1 MTKSQAKDGSIRQ
14 GVAKGAAWTL
24 AANLGDRFLGVF
36 SLAVLARLLTPSDFG
51 LVSIAFTAVAALDAF
66 SAFGFDWALVR
77 HPDLQNKHMNTA
89 WTIRVI
95 VGFGVFVVLLLLA
108 VPVSRFF
115 HEPRLKLVV
124 VALGVS
130 KVVQSM
136 ENIGMV
142 LYRREFLFEKEF
154 ALQFWSRATNLAVSI
169 PAAFLFRSYWA
180 LIAGILATRVGGVVA
195 SYMLHPFRPR
205 LSMAAKKEL
214 FGFSIWLQLNSAL
227 NMLRE
232 RSSDFI
238 LGRTVG
244 PHGVAIFAMSHEIAN
259 LATTELAAPI
269 NRAVFSGYS
278 KLTNDVGRLREAY
291 MSVAAVI
298 WLVALPVAAGI
309 ACTAPQIVVV
319 FLGHQWAEAIPVLQF
334 LALGGF
340 ASVMAANSQFVFL
353 TLGKP
358 FLNTGISLITVAVLL
373 PSVIILATRMGV
385 RGAALAFAMTTI
397 AVLPV
402 IFTLLRKLI
411 GLRLGEFLS
420 HVYRPLCATAVM
432 TGVVMMIRQPPSQ
445 SGLARDV
452 LSLLL
457 MSTAGVLV
465 YGATLLLLW
474 IASGRPKGSE
484 VQMVGLVFTPLRNLI
499 NRRADR

>member
-1 MTKSQAKDGSIRQ
+1 M
-14 GVAKGAAWTL
+14 
-24 AANLGDRFLGVF
+24 
-36 SLAVLARLLTPSDFG
+36 LARLLTPSDFG

-77 HPDLQNKHMNTA
+77 HPDLQNEHLNTA

-115 HEPRLKLVV
+115 HEPRLKLVL

-130 KVVQSM
+130 KVVQSL

-169 PAAFLFRSYWA
+169 PAAFLLRSYWA
-180 LIAGILATRVGGVVA
+180 LIAGILATRVGGVVV

-205 LSMAAKKEL
+205 LSMAAKREL
-214 FGFSIWLQLNSAL
+214 FGFPIWLQLNSAL
-227 NMLRE
+227 QMLRE
-232 RSSDFI
+232 RSADFI

-278 KLTNDVGRLREAY
+278 KLTNEIGRLREAY
-291 MSVAAVI
+291 MSVAAMI
-298 WLVALPVAAGI
+298 WLIALPVAAGI

-319 FLGHQWAEAIPVLQF
+319 FLGHQWAEVTPVLQL

-340 ASVMAANSQFVFL
+340 ASVMAATSQFVFL
-353 TLGKP
+353 T
-358 FLNTGISLITVAVLL
+358 
-373 PSVIILATRMGV
+373 
-385 RGAALAFAMTTI
+385 
-397 AVLPV
+397 
-402 IFTLLRKLI
+402 
-411 GLRLGEFLS
+411 
-420 HVYRPLCATAVM
+420 
-432 TGVVMMIRQPPSQ
+432 
-445 SGLARDV
+445 
-452 LSLLL
+452 
-457 MSTAGVLV
+457 
-465 YGATLLLLW
+465 
-474 IASGRPKGSE
+474 
-484 VQMVGLVFTPLRNLI
+484 
-499 NRRADR
+499 